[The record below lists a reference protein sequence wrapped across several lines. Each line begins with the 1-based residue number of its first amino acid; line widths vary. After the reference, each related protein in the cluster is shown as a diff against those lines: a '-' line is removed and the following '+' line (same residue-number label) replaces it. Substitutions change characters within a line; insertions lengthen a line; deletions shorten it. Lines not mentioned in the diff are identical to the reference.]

1 MAIERWEHFFKPE
14 VRSSGRRYQIEG
26 KVSVSQPSDT
36 EIQAF
41 IKTSPPL
48 KVSLKSPSI
57 DDPKV
62 VVDCNCPAAQK
73 GQLCKHIWATL
84 LAVDNKRPDFLEE
97 KTEIEKKS
105 SQSSVEHLSKSA
117 GKTSDP
123 TSPNVAKATFA
134 KPAARAL
141 PKKAPT
147 EAQQQSQ
154 AAYKAKQNDYRKQQY
169 QKQKERLKARKQAEK
184 PSKFATPSL
193 PDEVEK
199 ACEFFSENGF
209 PMDNPPKLESVQLAK
224 KKLAR
229 IFHPDI
235 GGSHDEIL
243 ELNKNCKILLDFI
256 AENK

>member
-14 VRSSGRRYQIEG
+14 NRSSGRRYQTEG
-26 KVSVSQPSDT
+26 KISISQPSDT

-48 KVSLKSPSI
+48 KVSLKTSSI
-57 DDPKV
+57 DSPLV
-62 VVDCNCPAAQK
+62 IADCGCSAAKK

-84 LAVDNKRPDFLEE
+84 LAVEDKRPDFLEE

-105 SQSSVEHLSKSA
+105 SVTEGSA
-117 GKTSDP
+117 ADRTTSLGG
-123 TSPNVAKATFA
+123 AKPAFA

-141 PKKAPT
+141 PKKPPT
-147 EAQQQSQ
+147 EAQLQSQ

-169 QKQKERLKARKQAEK
+169 QKQKERLKAKKQSEK
-184 PSKFATPSL
+184 PSKFPAPSL
-193 PDEVEK
+193 PEEVEK

-209 PMDNPPKLESVQLAK
+209 PMENPPNLESVQLAK

-235 GGSHDEIL
+235 GGSHDEII
-243 ELNKNCKILLDFI
+243 ELNKNTKILLDFI
-256 AENK
+256 AESQ